1 MPTPSLEHLAKSHRA
16 QSETLANLMRSALR
30 SAEELTD
37 LHIAVARDC
46 LRMAAEQNKGTATFP
61 DMASLTAFSVQATE
75 RGAAV
80 WNDYLRG
87 IQGIMARLHE
97 ESTATLRTH
106 CDVLAESATVAART
120 AAGPIPGSGEV
131 LTTAIRSVLQ
141 ASRKSLDDA
150 GSLARQLATIADAN
164 LVAASA
170 AKAARHPA
178 KAR

>member
-46 LRMAAEQNKGTATFP
+46 LRAAAEHNKAATTFP
-61 DMASLTAFSVQATE
+61 DLASLTAFGAQTAE
-75 RGAAV
+75 RGAAR
-80 WNDYLRG
+80 WNEYLRG

-97 ESTATLRTH
+97 ESTTTLRTH
-106 CDVLAESATVAART
+106 CDVLAESATVAARN
-120 AAGPIPGSGEV
+120 AAEHVPGGGEV

-150 GSLARQLATIADAN
+150 GSLARQLATIAHTN
-164 LVAASA
+164 RMAASA
-170 AKAARHPA
+170 AKAARPTA